1 MPPRGKGKAPAKPS
15 GAGTKAATPARRPRG
30 GKAKASS
37 ATAAGGALPT
47 AASAGVADANIDDV
61 LRAVRLLRAAG
72 VGRAPAAAGAAA
84 GPSAGGAAA
93 GPAAGAVVPA
103 GGRALTLADLNLPGV
118 TKEVRELQAA
128 DTARIIEGIFADVVG
143 TILAGDG
150 FSYAVPDRSAAN
162 HMYVEALDRIV
173 LKDRVSQRAFAN
185 ASTVRKAAITTRV
198 MQLVHQLLRKN
209 IHTSKR
215 DIFYADPNLFSAQEE
230 SDAVLND
237 IACIVGCTRTSL
249 AIVASDKVRAHGE
262 VVRCQWPSWCTVFS
276 FGGGGGGQGRLSLGV
291 GGGW

>member
-1 MPPRGKGKAPAKPS
+1 
-15 GAGTKAATPARRPRG
+15 
-30 GKAKASS
+30 
-37 ATAAGGALPT
+37 
-47 AASAGVADANIDDV
+47 
-61 LRAVRLLRAAG
+61 
-72 VGRAPAAAGAAA
+72 
-84 GPSAGGAAA
+84 
-93 GPAAGAVVPA
+93 
-103 GGRALTLADLNLPGV
+103 LTLADLNLPGV

-262 VVRCQWPSWCTVFS
+262 VVRCQWPSWCTVFF
-276 FGGGGGGQGRLSLGV
+276 FGGGGDGIVCFVCGHSAWCMVGTFGCLPAGPKLTCRCSLLRGCAPGHAFCCFPRLASHRAWSLG
-291 GGGW
+291 G

>member
-47 AASAGVADANIDDV
+47 AAAAGVADAHIDDV

-72 VGRAPAAAGAAA
+72 VGRAPAAAGA
-84 GPSAGGAAA
+84 GPSAGGPAA
-93 GPAAGAVVPA
+93 GPAAAGAVVPA
-103 GGRALTLADLNLPGV
+103 GRGAADGGRALTLADLNLPGV

-173 LKDRVSQRAFAN
+173 LKDRVSQRAFSN

-198 MQLVHQLLRKN
+198 MQLVHQLLQKN

-249 AIVASDKVRAHGE
+249 AIVASDKVRADGG
-262 VVRCQWPSWCTVFS
+262 VVRCQRPSWCTVF
-276 FGGGGGGQGRLSLGV
+276 FGSGRGHRVLRL
-291 GGGW
+291 